1 MISLYNRL
9 LKFYVVFCNQSK
21 VSGDWSNR
29 ERKAQAFQLQVMV
42 EWSSVDIR
50 NHKLH
55 QLNYKDVIMA
65 LGAKH
70 AVIMRAVGFPI
81 LLLFI
86 RLQPSRH

>member
-1 MISLYNRL
+1 
-9 LKFYVVFCNQSK
+9 
-21 VSGDWSNR
+21 
-29 ERKAQAFQLQVMV
+29 MV

-65 LGAKH
+65 LGAKN